1 MKTRIYLIGLVL
13 SFTFILDACKSK
25 ESAYKAAYE
34 AARQKDIEESTAV
47 EVTPV
52 DKPIQSSAVAQK
64 EKITVIDGSEI
75 KQFNVII
82 GSFANKT
89 NAVSLKE
96 RMEKDGYKVF
106 LAQNSRGMY
115 RVIIASYDDKARA
128 SSERESVKEKYY
140 PNFQDAWIL
149 DNN

>member
-1 MKTRIYLIGLVL
+1 M
-13 SFTFILDACKSK
+13 DACKSK

-34 AARQKDIEESTAV
+34 AAKQKEIEESTAV
-47 EVTPV
+47 EVTPA
-52 DKPIQSSAVAQK
+52 DRSKQSNAVVQK
-64 EKITVIDGSEI
+64 EKITVIDGTGI
-75 KQFNVII
+75 KQFNVVI

-89 NAVSLKE
+89 NAVSLKG

-115 RVIIASYDDKARA
+115 RVIVASYDDKASA
-128 SSERESVKEKYY
+128 ASERESVKEKYY